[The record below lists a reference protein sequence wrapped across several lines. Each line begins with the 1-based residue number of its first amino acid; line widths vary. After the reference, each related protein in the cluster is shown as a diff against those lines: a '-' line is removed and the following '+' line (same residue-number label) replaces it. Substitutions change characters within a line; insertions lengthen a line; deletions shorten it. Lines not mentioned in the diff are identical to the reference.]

1 MQKLKSNPT
10 VRRDNIEMK
19 SNFSK
24 CHYFFRNSKRLKNNM
39 NCLIFGLYRK
49 KRGELTVRI
58 TGGISCSKELKAKP
72 MGYILISD
80 FNIFIARTLG
90 GDKEVRIL

>member
-1 MQKLKSNPT
+1 
-10 VRRDNIEMK
+10 
-19 SNFSK
+19 
-24 CHYFFRNSKRLKNNM
+24 M

-72 MGYILISD
+72 MGYIRGDSKISG
-80 FNIFIARTLG
+80 FHGPLPG
-90 GDKEVRIL
+90 KENVD